1 MLAVING
8 DAPCYTGADFNMLR
22 VIASFPLVVNF
33 SSTSE
38 RVTNILNSDKHP
50 LAILPT
56 AHLVEVLG
64 AHPESESCMEILRNS
79 IKRAHVELEGDEAE
93 NKGPKPKKPRRS
105 PNTD

>member
-8 DAPCYTGADFNMLR
+8 DAPSYTGADFNIVS
-22 VIASFPLVVNF
+22 VIGSFTLVVDF
-33 SSTSE
+33 DSKIKY
-38 RVTNILNSDKHP
+38 VTDILNSDKHP

-64 AHPESESCMEILRNS
+64 ARPESRSCMEILRKT

-105 PNTD
+105 PRTD